1 MTNTVPS
8 LMTADDFLLW
18 CLRQEDRF
26 ELVDGV
32 PVRIVE
38 EIDTPDGPRMM
49 TGASDVHDR
58 IVVNV
63 IIALGNQLRG
73 TPCRP
78 ATADLAVRTKIR
90 SVRRPD
96 VTVTCDPPL
105 GNRYEVS
112 PKLIVE
118 VLSPSNRG
126 VPWQRKLD
134 EYWRLDAAR
143 YVLLVESQEPRAVLY
158 TRSGPAWDSVDAETL
173 ADVFELPG
181 IGCRL
186 AMADIYEGLDLPTA
200 RPADAAND

>member
-1 MTNTVPS
+1 MTNTVQS
-8 LMTADDFLLW
+8 LMTTEDFLRW
-18 CLRQEDRF
+18 CLDQDDRY

-32 PVRIVE
+32 PVRIEE
-38 EIDTPDGPRMM
+38 EIMTPDGPRMM

-58 IVVNV
+58 IVVN
-63 IIALGNQLRG
+63 IIAALHAQLRG
-73 TPCRP
+73 KPCRP

-143 YVLLVESQEPRAVLY
+143 YVLLVEQRPPRAVLY
-158 TRSGPAWDSVDAETL
+158 ARTGATWDSIDAEAL
-173 ADVFELPG
+173 ADVFELPD

-186 AMADIYEGLDLPTA
+186 AMADIYEGLELSAERIPSA
-200 RPADAAND
+200 ERE

>member
-1 MTNTVPS
+1 MTNTGQN
-8 LMTADDFLLW
+8 LMSTDDFLLW
-18 CLRQEDRF
+18 CLDQDERY

-32 PVRIVE
+32 PVRIEE
-38 EIDTPDGPRMM
+38 EIDTPDGPRLM

-58 IVVNV
+58 IVVN
-63 IIALGNQLRG
+63 IIVALGNQLRG
-73 TPCRP
+73 KPCRP

-105 GNRYEVS
+105 GNRYEVN

-143 YVLLVESQEPRAVLY
+143 YVLLVESHEPRAVLY
-158 TRSGPAWDSVDAETL
+158 ARTGTTWDSIDADTL
-173 ADVFELPG
+173 ADVFELPD

-186 AMADIYEGLDLPTA
+186 AMADVYEGLDLPPVRVPGA
-200 RPADAAND
+200 